1 MYNTNKQAIP
11 TQGGTSNKHG
21 FCLENKNL
29 FKNLKK
35 INSLTFQLSTTHI
48 RIYLGYLGKT

>member
-1 MYNTNKQAIP
+1 MDSTNKQAMP

-21 FCLENKNL
+21 FGLENKNL

-35 INSLTFQLSTTHI
+35 INSLTFQLSTIHI
-48 RIYLGYLGKT
+48 RTYLG